1 MIYYINTV
9 ADLLGGGFRNN
20 IGSYIAQTADISIFV
35 YQKVLIITMF
45 GKRYYNTKKA
55 YVLALIPKTIT

>member
-1 MIYYINTV
+1 MIYYSNTV
-9 ADLLGGGFRNN
+9 TNLLGGGFTND

-35 YQKVLIITMF
+35 YKKVLIITMF